1 MNIEFLTN
9 DYLLAWNLLFKPSF
23 CEEVQK
29 LKEKLWQN
37 FPKQYMKMEKENI
50 EILKY
55 SNDFIPD
62 DDTIYKY
69 IFETDI
75 FKELK
80 KETDKHRRFLM
91 KYWDNNQKQINEE
104 LKDIIRFNIKDTY
117 HILIIHPSLDTVE
130 FMGSNPKRNI
140 SWGKLNDREDGLKAI
155 IRIIYTLVK
164 YEIGSHQKDNKEIVA
179 SIIDLAITNELHTRL
194 TKISKYN
201 EGFKNLRL
209 LKRQLYPYWLMYLGA
224 DREELVSYMMR
235 DQIPFDFEKYPI
247 EKELRKVDLYGF
259 IDFCCK
265 NQKYIIRLDKIDL
278 M

>member
-1 MNIEFLTN
+1 MNLEFLTN

-23 CEEVQK
+23 SEEVQS

-37 FPKQYMKMEKENI
+37 YPKQYMKMEKENI

-62 DDTIYKY
+62 DDTVYTY
-69 IFETDI
+69 VFDTDV
-75 FKELK
+75 FKKIK
-80 KETDKHRRFLM
+80 KETEKHRCFLM
-91 KYWDNNQKQINEE
+91 KYWDNHQKQINKE
-104 LKDIIRFNIKDTY
+104 LKNILRFSIKDTY
-117 HILIIHPSLDTVE
+117 HILVIHPSLDTVE
-130 FMGSNPKRNI
+130 FMGTNPKKNI
-140 SWGKLNDREDGLKAI
+140 SWGKVNDSEDGLKALM
-155 IRIIYTLVK
+155 RIIYTLVK
-164 YEIGSHQKDNKEIVA
+164 YEIGTHQKENKEIVA
-179 SIIDLAITNELHTRL
+179 SIIDLAITNELHTKL
-194 TKISKYN
+194 TGISKYN

-247 EKELRKVDLYGF
+247 EKELAKVDLYGF

-265 NQKYIIRLDKIDL
+265 NQKYIIRLDRLDL
-278 M
+278 I

>member
-23 CEEVQK
+23 CEEVQS

-37 FPKQYMKMEKENI
+37 YPKQYMKMEKENI

-55 SNDFIPD
+55 SDDFIPD
-62 DDTIYKY
+62 DDTIYTY
-69 IFETDI
+69 IFETEI

-80 KETDKHRRFLM
+80 KQTDKHRRFLM
-91 KYWDNNQKQINEE
+91 KYWDEHQKQINKE
-104 LKDIIRFNIKDTY
+104 LKNIIRIPIKDTY
-117 HILIIHPSLDTVE
+117 HILVIHPSLDTVE
-130 FMGSNPKRNI
+130 FMGTNPKRNI
-140 SWGKLNDREDGLKAI
+140 AWGKINDKEDGLRALM
-155 IRIIYTLVK
+155 RIIYTLVK
-164 YEIGSHQKDNKEIVA
+164 YEIGSHQRENKEIVSA
-179 SIIDLAITNELHTRL
+179 IIDLAITNELHTKL
-194 TKISKYN
+194 TNISKYS

-247 EKELRKVDLYGF
+247 EKELKKVDLYGF

>member
-23 CEEVQK
+23 SEEVQT

-55 SNDFIPD
+55 SDDFIPD
-62 DDTIYKY
+62 DDTIYNY

-75 FKELK
+75 FKEIK
-80 KETDKHRRFLM
+80 KQTDKHRRFLM
-91 KYWDNNQKQINEE
+91 KYWDEKQKQINIE
-104 LKDIIRFNIKDTY
+104 LKNIIRFTVKDTY
-117 HILIIHPSLDTVE
+117 HILVIHPSLDTVE

-140 SWGKLNDREDGLKAI
+140 SWGKLNDKEDGLKALM
-155 IRIIYTLVK
+155 RIIYTLIK
-164 YEIGSHQKDNKEIVA
+164 YEVGTHQKENKEIVA

-194 TKISKYN
+194 ENISKYN

-278 M
+278 T

>member
-23 CEEVQK
+23 SEEVQN

-37 FPKQYMKMEKENI
+37 YPKQYMKLEKENI

-55 SNDFIPD
+55 NDDFIPD
-62 DDTIYKY
+62 DDTIYTY
-69 IFETDI
+69 VFDTEV
-75 FKELK
+75 FKKLK

-91 KYWDNNQKQINEE
+91 KFWDEHQKKINEE
-104 LKDIIRFNIKDTY
+104 LKNIIRFPIKDTY
-117 HILIIHPSLDTVE
+117 HILVIHPSLDTVE

-140 SWGKLNDREDGLKAI
+140 SWGKLNDKEDGQKALM
-155 IRIIYTLVK
+155 RIIYTLVK
-164 YEIGSHQKDNKEIVA
+164 YEIGSHQKENREIVA
-179 SIIDLAITNELHTRL
+179 AIIDLAITNELHT
-194 TKISKYN
+194 KIAGISKYN

-224 DREELVSYMMR
+224 EKEELVSYMMR
-235 DQIPFDFEKYPI
+235 DQIAFDFEKYPI
-247 EKELRKVDLYGF
+247 EKELKKVDLYGF

-278 M
+278 V

>member
-23 CEEVQK
+23 NEEIQT

-37 FPKQYMKMEKENI
+37 YPKQYMKMEKENV

-55 SNDFIPD
+55 SDDFIPD
-62 DDTIYKY
+62 DDTIYTY
-69 IFETDI
+69 VFETDI
-75 FKELK
+75 FKEIK
-80 KETDKHRRFLM
+80 KQTDKHRRFLM
-91 KYWDNNQKQINEE
+91 KYWDEHQKQINKE
-104 LKDIIRFNIKDTY
+104 LKNIIRFTIKDTY
-117 HILIIHPSLDTVE
+117 HILVIHPSLDTVE
-130 FMGSNPKRNI
+130 FMGTNPKRNI
-140 SWGKLNDREDGLKAI
+140 SWGKVNDEEDGLKALM
-155 IRIIYTLVK
+155 RIIYTLVK
-164 YEIGSHQKDNKEIVA
+164 YEIGTHQKENKEIVA
-179 SIIDLAITNELHTRL
+179 AIIDLAITNELHTKL
-194 TKISKYN
+194 DGVSKYS

-235 DQIPFDFEKYPI
+235 DQMPFDLDKYPV
-247 EKELRKVDLYGF
+247 EKELQKVDLYGF

-278 M
+278 T